1 MMKPDVM
8 RALFSGP
15 STQVDTVTLTLPR
28 ESVRGLFRLL
38 STMIRLQ
45 TQRIRS
51 AEAEGVPPGPIANL
65 QGLLQEMARRRAEIA
80 PYLDPSETKTN

>member
-1 MMKPDVM
+1 MKPETM
-8 RALFSGP
+8 RALFGGP
-15 STQVDTVTLTLPR
+15 EIPIDTVTITLPR
-28 ESVRGLFRLL
+28 ESVRALFRLL

-65 QGLLQEMARRRAEIA
+65 QGLLQEMARRRAEMA